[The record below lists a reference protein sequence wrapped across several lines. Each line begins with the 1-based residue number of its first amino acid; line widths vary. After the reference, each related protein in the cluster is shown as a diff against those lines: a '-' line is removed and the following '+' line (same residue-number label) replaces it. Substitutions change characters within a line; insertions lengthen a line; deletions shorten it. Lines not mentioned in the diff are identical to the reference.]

1 MQNVPD
7 VRHSYAL
14 TESMKDEDDTIPTN
28 LRTLRILEIVADAAE
43 PLTPSEI
50 NAGLGLPKQT
60 AHRLCNTL
68 ADEGYLAREGAGTRL
83 RPGRRMRTMASGTLN
98 GRYLHV
104 ARHQVLRTLSDAVGE
119 TVNFVVPEPGGMRYR
134 DRVETGWALRI
145 QLPVGS
151 NVPFHCTASGKTFLA
166 SLPAAVRQ
174 RMVGT
179 LTLEDLTP
187 NTITDPAA
195 LLDELAEI
203 ESQGYALDR
212 EEFMEGMIALAAPV
226 HDREG
231 RYAASIAFHAP
242 MLRLSI
248 DDALAH
254 RETLRKAAAALAEFC

>member
-1 MQNVPD
+1 
-7 VRHSYAL
+7 
-14 TESMKDEDDTIPTN
+14 MKDEDDTIPTN
-28 LRTLRILEIVADAAE
+28 LRTLRILEIVAEAE
-43 PLTPSEI
+43 EPMTPSEI
-50 NAGLGLPKQT
+50 NARLGLPKQT

-83 RPGRRMRTMASGTLN
+83 RPGRRMRAMASGTLN
-98 GRYLHV
+98 ARHLLV
-104 ARHQVLRTLSDAVGE
+104 ARHQVLRTLSEAVGE
-119 TVNFVVPEPGGMRYR
+119 TVNFVVPEPAGMRYS

-145 QLPVGS
+145 QLPIGS

-166 SLPAAVRQ
+166 SLPAAARQ

-179 LTLEDLTP
+179 LALDALTP

-203 ESQGYALDR
+203 DGQGFALDR

-231 RYAASIAFHAP
+231 RYAASLAFHAP
-242 MLRLSI
+242 LLRLDI
-248 DDALAH
+248 DAALTH
-254 RETLRKAAAALAEFC
+254 RQTLLDAAAALAEFC